1 MATSGSFNTSAF
13 TASGGGTRYLTF
25 SWSRASYS
33 VENNTTTI
41 SYTLKGAGTYTGW
54 VNTRNIKLVVN
65 GTTVYTAAGP
75 IKVYQG
81 TVLKSGT
88 VTISHNNDGTK
99 SFSASVDS
107 GIYDSTVDNNGSS
120 SWALDTIPR
129 ASTIKATNGNIGSN
143 TTITITRASSN
154 FTHTLTWSCSGLSG
168 TFATKTTATS
178 VTGTIST
185 DIYAKIPN
193 AKTATVTVTCDTYN
207 GSTPIG
213 SSTCTFTATASESA
227 CKPTLSRTSIED
239 ANTTATAVT
248 GSKTR
253 LIKGVSNVK
262 VTGVKAESKNS
273 ATLKSVVFKCDSKTS
288 SIAIATATAGTGTAT
303 ISAVPSGK
311 FTLTATDSRGYST
324 TITDELTI
332 VDYAK
337 PTLTLAKVERAEQ
350 TSDTAKVTFQG
361 TYDSY
366 STIFNGLTFN
376 VRYKPRGGSYSGWST
391 VATID
396 KNGTGAPGTGKVVAS
411 NMAFAGEV
419 SLSLDY
425 RKEYTIE
432 LKITDNLTS
441 TIYTLTLAPGV
452 PIFDW
457 GEKDFNFNVPISF
470 SGTVMNDFVVE
481 QGTKTVTDATTSG
494 NVTWYY
500 RKWNSGIAECWATR
514 KLEKQKVETQWVNVY
529 HAPAPEP
536 LDYPFT
542 FVENP
547 VENAVMMGNAM
558 SGWTGSAIAN
568 STTQTGKYMLM
579 RPNTFTAEHV
589 IWVHYR
595 VIGRWK

>member
-1 MATSGSFNTSAF
+1 MATSGSFNTSSF

-107 GIYDSTVDNNGSS
+107 GIYDSTVDNNGSG

-168 TFATKTTATS
+168 TFATETTATS

-193 AKTATVTVTCDTYN
+193 TKTATVTVTCDTYN
-207 GSTPIG
+207 GSTKIG
-213 SSTCTFTATASESA
+213 SSTCIFTATASESV

-324 TITDELTI
+324 TVTDELTI

-432 LKITDNLTS
+432 FKVTDNLTS

-457 GEKDFNFNVPISF
+457 GEEDFNFNVPVKYN
-470 SGTVMNDFVVE
+470 GEPMTVDFIVE
-481 QGTKTVTDATTSG
+481 QGTSG
-494 NVTWYY
+494 IWTY
-500 RKWNSGIAECWATR
+500 RKWNSGIAECWGKYTANVTIA
-514 KLEKQKVETQWVNVY
+514 KTWGALHVAQVN
-529 HAPAPEP
+529 
-536 LDYPFT
+536 DRISYPFE
-542 FVENP
+542 FAGIPIEN
-547 VENAVMMGNAM
+547 VRICSSAALFAYAESGGNGINTKAK
-558 SGWTGSAIAN
+558 TGVYCCA
-568 STTQTGKYMLM
+568 
-579 RPNTFTAEHV
+579 RPAEHIDAINV
-589 IWVHYR
+589 TLDFHIV
-595 VIGRWK
+595 GRWK